1 MKPLDI
7 ISCIVILIL
16 AMFMLESGKAMN
28 AETDL
33 VKVVKDGF
41 QTIFYGFLI
50 MLNLIGMMYSHWCSK
65 NNK

>member
-1 MKPLDI
+1 
-7 ISCIVILIL
+7 
-16 AMFMLESGKAMN
+16 MFMLESGKAMN